1 MAVEDV
7 VEAALRLAIRSETR
21 HGGRP
26 NRSEWESIETMRS
39 VLHKGGVVTLQ
50 TDCVDDAGGHG
61 AHGSC
66 MDDARG
72 GDCSGRVGVGST
84 HGRAGDRLLASIKK
98 RKSFSV

>member
-1 MAVEDV
+1 
-7 VEAALRLAIRSETR
+7 
-21 HGGRP
+21 
-26 NRSEWESIETMRS
+26 MRS

-72 GDCSGRVGVGST
+72 VDCSGRVGVGST
-84 HGRAGDRLLASIKK
+84 HGRAGGRLLASIKK
-98 RKSFSV
+98 RKSFSVGIIGEIFRAERNREEQVFGGVQQ